1 MRHFTIRCV
10 LSLAVLLSFPA
21 SGVSGQTP
29 VGFLPGLN
37 GSPTEWTN
45 TGSAL
50 ASQFNISP
58 FYPNYN
64 PDDVFNTNRA
74 TLGALDPTTILVGH
88 SAGGVLARY
97 KGQQQGLGGVVTYG
111 SPNYG
116 APLEE
121 TYPVFCDFVGGTLFD
136 AARVANA
143 VNFLIDGQWIF
154 DDLNPDYDFIVN
166 ETLGGVCDGVAL
178 AINYPGLP
186 AGAELGPDAAF
197 INDTLDAAANIATE
211 EGNVAQEASV
221 VVTANNYYDS
231 GFYRVWFGDGT
242 GSAVGHIAQD
252 LGSSLEVLGA
262 SIEYDYQDDPD
273 MLDVAADL
281 EDLGDDLLFM
291 DDAWCESV
299 SGSLLCYPNDE
310 AVPTWSQALG
320 RGYEVDDGAGP
331 IHTEEVQNSTAH
343 LVDVLNHFDIGAPGG
358 GGGGG
363 GSDSVSVSMSGP
375 TNVKPGATCEWFAT
389 VTGGT
394 APYSYYWTPGGYSG
408 GGDYDYTNS
417 VSDGGS
423 FTMALTVTDA
433 NGAHGTTSE
442 LVHVHST
449 ALECPL

>member
-1 MRHFTIRCV
+1 MRHFTFRGV

-37 GSPTEWTN
+37 GSPTEWTS

-64 PDDVFNTNRA
+64 PDDVFNTNRT

-121 TYPVFCDFVGGTLFD
+121 TYPVFCNFVGGTIFD
-136 AARVANA
+136 GFIVANDL
-143 VNFLIDGQWIF
+143 NWLPPGSDWII

-166 ETLGGVCDGVAL
+166 ETLGGICDGVAL

-186 AGAELGPDAAF
+186 AGAELGSDAAF
-197 INDTLDAAANIATE
+197 INDTLDATANVATE

-231 GFYRVWFGDGT
+231 GFYRVWLGDGN
-242 GSAVGHIAQD
+242 GSDIGHIAQ
-252 LGSSLEVLGA
+252 GLGA
-262 SIEYDYQDDPD
+262 EIEVEAANIEYDYPDDPD
-273 MLDVAADL
+273 MLNIAYDL
-281 EDLGDDLLFM
+281 ENLSDDLLFM
-291 DDAWCESV
+291 DEAWCESV
-299 SGSLLCYPNDE
+299 DGSLYLCYPNDE
-310 AVPTWSQALG
+310 AVPIWSQALG
-320 RGYEVDDGAGP
+320 RGYEEDVPGGP
-331 IHTEEVQNSTAH
+331 IHTDEVQNSTTH
-343 LVDVLNHFDIGAPGG
+343 LVNVFSQLDIGASGG

-363 GSDSVSVSMSGP
+363 GG
-375 TNVKPGATCEWFAT
+375 
-389 VTGGT
+389 
-394 APYSYYWTPGGYSG
+394 
-408 GGDYDYTNS
+408 
-417 VSDGGS
+417 DGGS

-442 LVHVHST
+442 LVHVANT
-449 ALECPL
+449 AMECPL